1 MPHRNSRQRSRAVRD
16 FHVYNRQRDR
26 DPIFRD
32 DEDRRMFLWMIS
44 RYLMP
49 VPQHDARGR
58 AYRNLR
64 GHVEVLAFALMLNHF
79 HLVIRQLRPDGMR
92 MLMNGAMSS
101 YVRYFNGKYG
111 ENGSMFGE
119 RYRASEKSD
128 RRSLLNAISYVH
140 DNHALDCLCEFCSH
154 RYYSNP
160 GIEVPAWISVE
171 AGLQRFGDSARYLD
185 YRQMRQGLSVIA
197 N

>member
-1 MPHRNSRQRSRAVRD
+1 MPHRNSRERSRAVRD

-32 DEDRRMFLWMIS
+32 DEDRRTFLWMIS
-44 RYLMP
+44 RYLTP
-49 VPQHDARGR
+49 VPQHDLRGR

-79 HLVIRQLRPDGMR
+79 HLVIRQLRPGGLR

-101 YVRYFNGKYG
+101 YVRYFNAKYG
-111 ENGSMFGE
+111 EDGSMFGE
-119 RYRASEKSD
+119 RYRAAEKSD

-140 DNHALDCLCEFCSH
+140 DNHAIDCGCEFCSH
-154 RYYSNP
+154 RFYADPRS
-160 GIEVPAWISVE
+160 EVPSWLAAE
-171 AGLQRFGDSARYLD
+171 TGLQRFGGHDRYLD
-185 YRQMRQGLSVIA
+185 YREMRRGMSIIA
-197 N
+197 D